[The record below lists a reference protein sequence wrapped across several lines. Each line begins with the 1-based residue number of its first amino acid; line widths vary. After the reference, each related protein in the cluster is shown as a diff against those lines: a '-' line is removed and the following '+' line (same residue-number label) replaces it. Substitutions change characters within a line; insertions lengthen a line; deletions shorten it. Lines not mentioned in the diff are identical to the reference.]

1 MTGGAMLIRVRAAAG
16 RLARRVGGG
25 QGPERRFPA
34 RPRMVFLILAVH
46 GRSGVARATLNVA
59 SALAETHDV
68 EIISVYSGR
77 ARPFEV
83 DPRIAVRYL
92 VPVPFRRL
100 STLSPALARKA
111 AQPSRLLGDRLY
123 SALTDEALSRELG
136 RLGSGDVVVSTRPAL
151 HQVTARIAP
160 EQVVRVGWD
169 HFNYPGRQRPRG
181 GGTGIRRAMPGLDAF
196 IVLTEADRH
205 DYRMDHPDA
214 RIEVIR
220 NAVLWPIR
228 TERPERD
235 SRTVVAAGRL
245 APVKGFDRLV
255 DAWSMVEADF
265 PDWRCR
271 IYGTGPLRAGL
282 EEQVRSKST
291 TLELA
296 GYSSD
301 MMADLG
307 RAELFVMSS
316 RFEGLP
322 MTLIEALTQGT
333 PVVSFDCPRGPG
345 EIVDEGN
352 GRLVPDGDVPALA
365 AALAELMADRELR
378 TRLGVQAL
386 KDSRKYAIDQVAARW
401 AALADD
407 LAGNPERVAATVAAR
422 HARGRARAAQGS
434 AAE

>member
-1 MTGGAMLIRVRAAAG
+1 
-16 RLARRVGGG
+16 
-25 QGPERRFPA
+25 
-34 RPRMVFLILAVH
+34 MVFLILAVH

-59 SALAETHDV
+59 SALADTHDV

-77 ARPFEV
+77 ARPFAV
-83 DPRIAVRYL
+83 DPRIVVHYM
-92 VPVPFRRL
+92 VPVAFRRL
-100 STLSPALARKA
+100 AALEPALAAKA
-111 AQPSRLLGDRLY
+111 ARPSKVVGGRFY
-123 SALTDEALSRELG
+123 SALTDEALSRALG
-136 RLGSGDVVVSTRPAL
+136 RFGSGDVVISTRPAL
-151 HQVTARIAP
+151 HQVVGRLAP
-160 EQVVRVGWD
+160 VQVARVGWD
-169 HFNYPGRQRPRG
+169 HFNYPGRQRRRG
-181 GGTGIRRAMPGLDAF
+181 GGTAIRRAMSDLDAF
-196 IVLTEADRH
+196 VVLTEADRR
-205 DYRMDHPDA
+205 DYRADHPDT
-214 RIEVIR
+214 RVEVIR
-220 NAVLWPIR
+220 NAVLWPAR
-228 TERPERD
+228 VERPERD
-235 SRTVVAAGRL
+235 SRTVLAAGRL

-255 DAWSMVEADF
+255 DAWALIEDEF

-271 IYGTGPLRAGL
+271 IHGTGPLRGRL
-282 EEQVRSKST
+282 EKRIRRKAT
-291 TLELA
+291 TIELA
-296 GYSSD
+296 GHSSD
-301 MMADLG
+301 MMRDLAH
-307 RAELFVMSS
+307 AEVFAMSS

-386 KDSRKYAIDQVAARW
+386 QDSRKYSIDQVAARW

-422 HARGRARAAQGS
+422 RAQGRAPAVAGG